1 MTLHDWW
8 LLKTNA
14 NRLAVGGLATRERQ
28 GIRVFSSGAIAKRH
42 DATTLETA
50 DGITITIVGFLNKS
64 RTHQNGFPSEVC
76 KHFLFGFPYHWE
88 EYAVQ
93 CFVGESTK
101 SGVSKKP
108 SGCEEFNLPSTSS
121 ENNLLPASL
130 DELPVTRVRD
140 LLMSTL
146 GDSKTLTNSIFSDI
160 VGRVSNLSNMK
171 GNSPTTVDTELDRTP
186 RNDKKAEVEKFE
198 DDNSILDVSD
208 MRTEECKKNICQSSG
223 VMNDSTPSRRVST
236 RTMTRLKNLK
246 SQLEWNL
253 SSSTSKKQKTREN
266 SEKRLLT
273 NSSND
278 VLRRSS
284 GNDFKHARKD
294 MKTNGP
300 IKTMDS
306 DLDKFIKH
314 KMAKVEQKR
323 TDNYQSMD
331 TMDIRKEECQKYFCQ
346 SEVGM
351 HALSPDRGVATRSMA
366 RLKNAKNNP

>member
-1 MTLHDWW
+1 M
-8 LLKTNA
+8 
-14 NRLAVGGLATRERQ
+14 
-28 GIRVFSSGAIAKRH
+28 
-42 DATTLETA
+42 
-50 DGITITIVGFLNKS
+50 
-64 RTHQNGFPSEVC
+64 
-76 KHFLFGFPYHWE
+76 
-88 EYAVQ
+88 
-93 CFVGESTK
+93 
-101 SGVSKKP
+101 
-108 SGCEEFNLPSTSS
+108 
-121 ENNLLPASL
+121 
-130 DELPVTRVRD
+130 TRVRD

-160 VGRVSNLSNMK
+160 MGRVSNLSNME
-171 GNSPTTVDTELDRTP
+171 GTSPTTVDTELDRTP

-366 RLKNAKNNP
+366 RLKNVKNNP

>member
-1 MTLHDWW
+1 M
-8 LLKTNA
+8 
-14 NRLAVGGLATRERQ
+14 
-28 GIRVFSSGAIAKRH
+28 
-42 DATTLETA
+42 
-50 DGITITIVGFLNKS
+50 
-64 RTHQNGFPSEVC
+64 
-76 KHFLFGFPYHWE
+76 
-88 EYAVQ
+88 
-93 CFVGESTK
+93 
-101 SGVSKKP
+101 
-108 SGCEEFNLPSTSS
+108 PSTSS

-160 VGRVSNLSNMK
+160 MGRVSNLSNME
-171 GNSPTTVDTELDRTP
+171 GTSPTTVDTELDRTP

-236 RTMTRLKNLK
+236 RTMIRLKNLK

-323 TDNYQSMD
+323 TDNCVSMD
-331 TMDIRKEECQKYFCQ
+331 TMDIRKEECQKYFCR